1 MIPEA
6 PLLTRRE
13 AATMVIWTL
22 AKKELLLL
30 LRDRLAA
37 ILLFGMP
44 LVAILLLGLLLGEGF
59 WQKPDERLRVS
70 VVDED
75 RGYVDAVT
83 LRQSLAWLGATPD
96 VSPMPAATR
105 LAEVTALQRGG
116 PEATRLAGIKEGM
129 SWFALTPG

>member
-1 MIPEA
+1 MSVGTVAHP
-6 PLLTRRE
+6 E

-44 LVAILLLGLLLGEGF
+44 FVAILLLGLLLGEGF

-70 VVDED
+70 IVDED
-75 RGYVDAVT
+75 RGYVDAVA
-83 LRQSLAWLGATPD
+83 LRQTFAWLGMTPD
-96 VSPMPAATR
+96 LGPMPGATR
-105 LAEVTALQRGG
+105 LAQAMALHEGG
-116 PEATRLAGIKEGM
+116 PE
-129 SWFALTPG
+129 

>member
-1 MIPEA
+1 MIAQA
-6 PLLTRRE
+6 PHPPPRE

-22 AKKELLLL
+22 AKKDVRRLLGV
-30 LRDRLAA
+30 RLAA
-37 ILLFGMP
+37 SLLFGMP

-105 LAEVTALQRGG
+105 
-116 PEATRLAGIKEGM
+116 
-129 SWFALTPG
+129 